1 MLNLVPTTFRPPR
14 LAKGHP
20 DARDHRTSISE
31 AEALA
36 KGIEEKAKEFVEKGA
51 EVYQEV

>member
-1 MLNLVPTTFRPPR
+1 MLNLVPATFRPPR

-20 DARDHRTSISE
+20 DARDRGNAISE

-36 KGIEEKAKEFVEKGA
+36 KGMEEKAKEFVEKGA
-51 EVYQEV
+51 EVYQGV